1 MSIYKKYFDEI
12 SQSAAGTSLD
22 TQTENIRS
30 KARRIKRRR
39 RNVWAAGITAAAFM
53 MCTVTAAAT
62 DRNILEMAAAW
73 LGICTEKAET
83 AMAQIRTVEMY
94 NEFKGL
100 EVRPQTVYSD
110 GSVNIFFIDLIR
122 TDGGI
127 FDCSEYDVKMTDGT
141 PAIDPETGLQ
151 ETDRQRIHFGHISA
165 TSHYDIMENG
175 ENMGES
181 AFQIVPS
188 SIYVMDD
195 DDPTDNMI
203 TVAVYAEKEKG
214 LLESGESTLCLLL
227 GNITTS
233 KHSLRKGAGNSLWIE
248 SETVDSMPG
257 TWNGNLYF
265 TPRECEKITLTPGR
279 DSIFKTYPQN
289 VDENGIM
296 PMYDTTFTVD
306 EIVLTEMTVSLKIHG
321 QRPDEMRFFNP
332 YSTSELFFSDGSSIV
347 LNTDYRTP
355 SILKG
360 GEHLPA
366 LNSAEEPWE
375 CHLSI
380 MLPET
385 IDLDDVT
392 AIRMGSEIFDVK

>member
-12 SQSAAGTSLD
+12 SPNTSLD

-62 DRNILEMAAAW
+62 DRNILEMAASW
-73 LGICTEKAET
+73 LGIGTEKAET

-94 NEFKGL
+94 NEFNGL

-127 FDCSEYDVKMTDGT
+127 FDRTEFNVTMTDGT

-151 ETDRQRIHFGHISA
+151 QTDRHRTRFGHISA

-175 ENMGES
+175 ENIGES

-195 DDPTDNMI
+195 DDPSDNMI

-214 LLESGESTLCLLL
+214 LLESGEATLNLLL
-227 GNITTS
+227 GNITTE
-233 KHSLRKGAGNSLWIE
+233 KHSLRKGAGDSLWIE
-248 SETVDSMPG
+248 SEIVDSMPG

-265 TPRECEKITLTPGR
+265 TPRECEKITLTPGKA
-279 DSIFKTYPQN
+279 SIFKTYPQN

-296 PMYDTTFTVD
+296 PMYDTPFTVD

-332 YSTSELFFSDGSSIV
+332 YRASEIFFSDGSSIV
-347 LNTDYRTP
+347 LNPDYRTP

-366 LNSAEEPWE
+366 LNSSDEPWE
-375 CHLSI
+375 CSLSI

-392 AIRMGSEIFDVK
+392 AIRMGSEVFDVK